1 MLWHISFTK
10 KHFVDAKFS
19 TENFVAL
26 IGTLGKGEHVH
37 SWQQSKEDG
46 KQSSY

>member
-10 KHFVDAKFS
+10 KHFVVAKFL
-19 TENFVAL
+19 TEKFVAL
-26 IGTLGKGEHVH
+26 IGTLGKGRRVR
-37 SWQQSKEDG
+37 SWQKSKEDG